1 MQENKDGYRP
11 NVAMVVIN
19 SEKGI
24 DLSKKE
30 YKNMA
35 ISQRGIDRGEDIKNA
50 MYRELL
56 KKWVLKKKR

>member
-1 MQENKDGYRP
+1 MQEEKKEKSKNLNLRSLMQENKDGYRP

-19 SEKGI
+19 SEKKGI

-35 ISQRGIDRGEDIKNA
+35 ISSRG
-50 MYRELL
+50 YR
-56 KKWVLKKKR
+56 